1 MLNALVLR
9 EHFVVGELNP
19 IPLRGLPLRR
29 GRVQI
34 EGLVERFGAPALKCR
49 AKHIRLGSPTLKCRV
64 MHSPAVHRRVK
75 KPHPPLRGFN
85 PMHSPAIYCR
95 ERRINLLSEL
105 FPCEGEVPRRGD
117 GVKKPPMFS
126 NKTPLRCLEASM
138 FSNKM
143 PLRRLEASMFS
154 NKMPLRRLEA
164 SMFSNKTPLRPLK
177 ASMFSNIK
185 KFRIKI
191 RVHRRRSVLAE
202 RLAEIKEGNGK
213 AEKDMSHKQK

>member
-1 MLNALVLR
+1 M
-9 EHFVVGELNP
+9 GELNP

-34 EGLVERFGAPALKCR
+34 EGLVKRFGAPALKCR
-49 AKHIRLGSPTLKCRV
+49 AKHIRLGSPTLKYRAKHIRLGSPTLKYRV

-75 KPHPPLRGFN
+75 KTHPPLRGFN

-95 ERRINLLSEL
+95 ERCSKLLSEL

-117 GVKKPPMFS
+117 GVKKPP
-126 NKTPLRCLEASM
+126 M

-202 RLAEIKEGNGK
+202 RLAEAKEGSGK
-213 AEKDMSHKQK
+213 AEKDIFHKQK